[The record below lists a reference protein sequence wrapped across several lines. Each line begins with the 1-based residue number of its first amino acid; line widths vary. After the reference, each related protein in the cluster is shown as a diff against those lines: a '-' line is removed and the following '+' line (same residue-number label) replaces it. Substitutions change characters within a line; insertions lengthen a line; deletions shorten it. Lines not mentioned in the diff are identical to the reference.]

1 MISLRDV
8 NYSYPDGTHALRDL
22 NLEIR
27 PGEITFVLGP
37 NGSGKTTLLLLMA
50 GLLSPTRGE
59 VLFGGRPVGDWFRRY
74 CGILFQDPRDQLLA
88 PTVWEDVALAP
99 KQLGLDEEAV
109 SERVRKAL
117 RFFEIENLASKSPL
131 RLSRGQAAK
140 VALAGL
146 LAHDPEVLLLDEPW
160 SSLDADGMERLIELV
175 RQFRERGRIVVISSQ
190 NSDMA
195 AEVSDVVHVLKG
207 GELVMSGRANDLL
220 ARVGE
225 LREVGIRPP
234 AVPSISKKIFPDD
247 SPAIKLEDL
256 IGRLKR
262 LIIWD
267 NEHQRSRTRGY

>member
-8 NYSYPDGTHALRDL
+8 HYSYPDGTPALRGVD
-22 NLEIR
+22 LEIR
-27 PGEITFVLGP
+27 PGEITSLLGP

-59 VLFGGRPVGDWFRRY
+59 VLFNGRPVGSWFRKH

-88 PTVWEDVALAP
+88 STVWEDVALAP
-99 KQLGLDEEAV
+99 RQLGLDEETV

-117 RFFEIENLASKSPL
+117 QFFEIEDLASRSPL

-160 SSLDADGMERLIELV
+160 SSLDADGTDRLLELV
-175 RQFRERGRIVVISSQ
+175 RRFREMGRVVVISSQ
-190 NSDMA
+190 DSDMA
-195 AEVSDVVHVLKG
+195 AEVSDVVHILRG
-207 GELVMSGRANDLL
+207 GELVMSGLADDLL
-220 ARVGE
+220 VRGGE

-234 AVPSISKKIFPDD
+234 IVPSVSKAIFPDGP
-247 SPAIKLEDL
+247 PALRLEDL
-256 IGRLKR
+256 LARIKR
-262 LIIWD
+262 LIVG
-267 NEHQRSRTRGY
+267 RTGLRRG

>member
-8 NYSYPDGTHALRDL
+8 HYSYPDGTPALRDV
-22 NLEIR
+22 NLDIR
-27 PGEITFVLGP
+27 PGEVTFVLGP

-59 VLFGGRPVGDWFRRY
+59 VLFNGKPIGNWFRKH

-117 RFFEIENLASKSPL
+117 QFFEIEDLSSKSPL

-160 SSLDADGMERLIELV
+160 SSLDADGMDRLIKLV
-175 RQFRERGRIVVISSQ
+175 REFRERNKIVVVSSQ

-195 AEVSDVVHVLKG
+195 AEVSDVVHILKD
-207 GELVMSGRANDLL
+207 GELVMSGPADDLL
-220 ARVGE
+220 VRVGE
-225 LREVGIRPP
+225 LRGVGIRPP
-234 AVPSISKKIFPDD
+234 IIPSVSKEIFPDD
-247 SPAIKLEDL
+247 QPALKLGDL
-256 IGRLKR
+256 LWRLRRLVVGRTEPR
-262 LIIWD
+262 
-267 NEHQRSRTRGY
+267 